1 MADAFEI
8 RQRMVARIAELT
20 EKNAALTEAVR
31 VLSEALNNMVSKQ
44 IELGPIELGPHDYL
58 QAHLALTQAKELLK

>member
-44 IELGPIELGPHDYL
+44 IELGPHDYL